1 MLHSPAA
8 HAANHAD
15 PVSPACAACGGGPL
29 RPHLRVRRETA
40 LREAEPTTDRF
51 GEALADLV
59 ACTRCGHAQLEAFP
73 TEAELAAAYAGA
85 ASEDHALE
93 EAGQRATAR
102 ATLARIERHVPR
114 GRLLDV
120 GCWLGFL
127 VSEAG
132 LRGWEAEGLEP
143 SPWAA
148 ARARQRLGVEVTT
161 GALYTTD
168 LPARAYDAIVLGD
181 VLEHFVDPRAALERL
196 ATLLAPGGV
205 LHLALPDAGSR
216 VARAMGAR
224 WWSVLPTH
232 VQYFTRGSLV
242 ELLRRTG
249 FEPEW
254 MGTAPKA
261 FSVGY
266 YLGRVNGYSP
276 PVGRALE
283 SGARVAG
290 LSERQWAP
298 DFRDRMGAVA
308 RGPARVG

>member
-1 MLHSPAA
+1 MLHSPATLA
-8 HAANHAD
+8 VTPLPPA
-15 PVSPACAACGGGPL
+15 SPACAACGGGPL

-40 LREAEPTTDRF
+40 LREAEPDTDRF

-59 ACTRCGHAQLEAFP
+59 ACARCGHMQLEAFP

-85 ASEDHALE
+85 VSEDHALE

-102 ATLARIERHVPR
+102 ATLARIERHVAR

-127 VSEAG
+127 VAEADA
-132 LRGWEAEGLEP
+132 RGWDAEGLEP
-143 SPWAA
+143 SPWAGE
-148 ARARQRLGVEVTT
+148 RARDRLGVRVTT
-161 GALYTTD
+161 GDLFGAE
-168 LPARAYDAIVLGD
+168 LPAGSYDAIVLGD
-181 VLEHFVDPRAALERL
+181 VLEHFVDPGAALARL
-196 ATLLAPGGV
+196 ATLIAPGGV

-232 VQYFTRGSLV
+232 VQYFTRGSLT

-249 FEPEW
+249 YAPEW

-276 PVGRALE
+276 AVGRALGA
-283 SGARVAG
+283 GARVAG
-290 LSERQWAP
+290 VADRQWAP
-298 DFRDRMGAVA
+298 DFRDRMAAVA
-308 RGPARVG
+308 RGPEG